1 MAYALLAS
9 ADLSETDRAVLR
21 EHLDWFEAHLP
32 SPARF
37 NRTTSKGYYRRSTRG
52 IAWFRDTA
60 TECLKRMHAVKEVL
74 EGYGHPVSLVREERV
89 GYIVHEDEFQ
99 VIAEPFSETK
109 TTGT

>member
-1 MAYALLAS
+1 
-9 ADLSETDRAVLR
+9 
-21 EHLDWFEAHLP
+21 
-32 SPARF
+32 
-37 NRTTSKGYYRRSTRG
+37 
-52 IAWFRDTA
+52 
-60 TECLKRMHAVKEVL
+60 MHAVKEVL